1 MLWFPYYNASSCK
14 NLPRRT
20 LLYMNNADTHNSF
33 QEFYNDNHDALFRF
47 CITKVRDRHI
57 AIDLVQESFIKL
69 WDYVTQQ
76 GDFDSIEYPRAL
88 VYRIAR
94 NSIIDWSRKK
104 KADSLDT
111 LVETGLE
118 FSSDDSLSETQME
131 NDDLRSILQVIEY
144 LAEPYR
150 DVITMRYIDGLSV
163 HEIAELTGDTTN
175 VISVRIHRA
184 LEKLRIELEKR
195 TANTATL

>member
-1 MLWFPYYNASSCK
+1 
-14 NLPRRT
+14 
-20 LLYMNNADTHNSF
+20 MNNADTHNSF

-69 WDYVTQQ
+69 WDYVTQH
-76 GDFDSIEYPRAL
+76 GDFESIEYPRAL
-88 VYRIAR
+88 AYRIAR

-111 LVETGLE
+111 LVETGLD
-118 FSSDDSLSETQME
+118 FSHDNSLAEYHIERDDM
-131 NDDLRSILQVIEY
+131 RSILQVLEC

-150 DVITMRYIDGLSV
+150 DVIMMRYIDGLSV

-184 LEKLRIELEKR
+184 LEKIRIELEKR
-195 TANTATL
+195 NS